1 MPRLLLP
8 LHVALT
14 GSAAQL
20 DVTSALKTPAQ
31 VSHCKKAALVTSVCT
46 CDATGIV
53 PQAAAALS
61 APLSMTR
68 ATATL

>member
-20 DVTSALKTPAQ
+20 DVTSALETPAQ
-31 VSHCKKAALVTSVCT
+31 VSHCKEQPLSPLCALVMQP
-46 CDATGIV
+46 A
-53 PQAAAALS
+53 
-61 APLSMTR
+61 
-68 ATATL
+68 